1 MSVSAEPPLVNV
13 RMRGISGNML
23 KGWFSLG
30 RIVEKEWWKKD
41 EPQWHEENQQDPP
54 SEADLAEQ
62 QRIVQERYRK
72 EHSTGNEEDNET
84 NNMFP
89 KSIVIVGVVVL
100 VIGVMLIGFAAAS
113 VGDLGSDEEWIP
125 VDSKIDAKYPGY
137 NEIRV
142 EDCYTDD
149 WGDEYCEYW
158 YELECWVDLDVS
170 YIVENTTYHAQF
182 DQYHIEN
189 YDDYDGA
196 EEDCLEYGQN
206 GTMMEGTNFEIFYN
220 SNDPSDARLEPPMG
234 AAEMLLM
241 FCGIGVLFGI
251 LALAGFLRGD
261 WGASASS
268 RASTG
273 ITFNIGGRGSF
284 IGRGRR
290 HRKVSRKSRR
300 GSRGRSG
307 GGRSGGGR

>member
-1 MSVSAEPPLVNV
+1 M
-13 RMRGISGNML
+13 
-23 KGWFSLG
+23 
-30 RIVEKEWWKKD
+30 EKEWWKKD
-41 EPQWHEENQQDPP
+41 DPQWHEENQQDPP
-54 SEADLAEQ
+54 SEDDLAEQ

-113 VGDLGSDEEWIP
+113 VGDLGSDEEWIS

-189 YDDYDGA
+189 YEDYDGA

-220 SNDPSDARLEPPMG
+220 SNDPSDARLEPPMS
-234 AAEMLLM
+234 AAAMLLIG
-241 FCGIGVLFGI
+241 CGFGALFGI
-251 LALAGFLRGD
+251 LGFVGFLRGD
-261 WGASASS
+261 WGTSAS
-268 RASTG
+268 RRGSTG

-290 HRKVSRKSRR
+290 HRKISRRSRR

>member
-1 MSVSAEPPLVNV
+1 M
-13 RMRGISGNML
+13 
-23 KGWFSLG
+23 
-30 RIVEKEWWKKD
+30 EKEWWKKD
-41 EPQWHEENQQDPP
+41 DPQWHEENQQDPP

-113 VGDLGSDEEWIP
+113 VGDLGSDEEWIS

-189 YDDYDGA
+189 YEDYDGA

-206 GTMMEGTNFEIFYN
+206 GTMMVGTNFEIFYN
-220 SNDPSDARLEPPMG
+220 SNDPSDARLEPPMSG
-234 AAEMLLM
+234 AAILLM

-251 LALAGFLRGD
+251 LALVGFLRGD
-261 WGASASS
+261 WGTSASS

-273 ITFNIGGRGSF
+273 ITFNIGD
-284 IGRGRR
+284 
-290 HRKVSRKSRR
+290 RKSVV
-300 GSRGRSG
+300 
-307 GGRSGGGR
+307 

>member
-1 MSVSAEPPLVNV
+1 M
-13 RMRGISGNML
+13 
-23 KGWFSLG
+23 
-30 RIVEKEWWKKD
+30 EKEWWKKD
-41 EPQWHEENQQDPP
+41 DPQWHEEKQQDPP

-113 VGDLGSDEEWIP
+113 VGDLGSDEEWIS

-189 YDDYDGA
+189 YEDYDGA

-206 GTMMEGTNFEIFYN
+206 GTMMVGTNFEIFYN
-220 SNDPSDARLEPPMG
+220 SNDPSDARLEPPMSG
-234 AAEMLLM
+234 AAILLM

-251 LALAGFLRGD
+251 LALVGFLRGD

-290 HRKVSRKSRR
+290 HRKISRKSRR
-300 GSRGRSG
+300 GSRGKSG

>member
-1 MSVSAEPPLVNV
+1 
-13 RMRGISGNML
+13 ML
-23 KGWFSLG
+23 KEEFSLG

-41 EPQWHEENQQDPP
+41 DPQWHEKNKEDPP

-62 QRIVQERYRK
+62 QRIVQERYRE
-72 EHSTGNEEDNET
+72 EHSSSNATGNEKDNET
-84 NNMFP
+84 NDMFP
-89 KSIVIVGVVVL
+89 KSIVIVGVVAVL
-100 VIGVMLIGFAAAS
+100 VIGVILIGFAASS

-137 NEIRV
+137 NEVRV

-170 YIVENTTYHAQF
+170 YIVENTTYNAQF
-182 DQYHIEN
+182 DQYHIRN
-189 YDDYDGA
+189 YEDYDGA

-220 SNDPSDARLEPPMG
+220 SNDPSDARLEPPMS
-234 AAEMLLM
+234 AAEML
-241 FCGIGVLFGI
+241 FIGCTFGI
-251 LALAGFLRGD
+251 ILGIMALMSFLSGNWGGSDSRRG
-261 WGASASS
+261 
-268 RASTG
+268 STG

-290 HRKVSRKSRR
+290 HRKISRKSRR
-300 GSRGRSG
+300 GSRGKSG

>member
-1 MSVSAEPPLVNV
+1 MED
-13 RMRGISGNML
+13 
-23 KGWFSLG
+23 KWW
-30 RIVEKEWWKKD
+30 EKDK
-41 EPQWHEENQQDPP
+41 PQWHEENQQDPP
-54 SEADLAEQ
+54 SEANLAEQ
-62 QRIVQERYRK
+62 QRIVQERYR
-72 EHSTGNEEDNET
+72 EEPSSSNAT
-84 NNMFP
+84 NDMFP
-89 KSIVIVGVVVL
+89 KSIVIVVVVL
-100 VIGVMLIGFAAAS
+100 VIGVILIGFAASS
-113 VGDLGSDEEWIP
+113 VGDLGSDEEWLP
-125 VDSKIDAKYPGY
+125 VDSKIDAKHPGY

-182 DQYHIEN
+182 DQYHIRN
-189 YDDYDGA
+189 YEDYDGA

-234 AAEMLLM
+234 AAGILLI

-251 LALAGFLRGD
+251 LALVGAMRGD
-261 WGASASS
+261 WGTSDFRRSS
-268 RASTG
+268 PG

-290 HRKVSRKSRR
+290 HRKRSRKSRS

-307 GGRSGGGR
+307 GGRSGGGGR

>member
-1 MSVSAEPPLVNV
+1 M
-13 RMRGISGNML
+13 
-23 KGWFSLG
+23 
-30 RIVEKEWWKKD
+30 EKEWWKKD
-41 EPQWHEENQQDPP
+41 DPQWHEEKQQDPP

-72 EHSTGNEEDNET
+72 EHSTDNEEDNET

-113 VGDLGSDEEWIP
+113 VGDLGSDEEWIS

-189 YDDYDGA
+189 YEDYDGA

-220 SNDPSDARLEPPMG
+220 SNDPSDARLEPPMSG
-234 AAEMLLM
+234 AAILLM